1 MALRVSLLHDMARG
15 MFALHAHLPRAIV
28 HRDLKSLNVLVF
40 EASGGGRLVGKIADF
55 GLAHTLSTSTAAST
69 KTKGGQGSAAWM
81 APEVYDAE
89 YSEKSDV
96 WAFGMV
102 AFEVII
108 IPSEV
113 IIIPRGR
120 TCGRSAWSP
129 SRSDDDDATLHHQR
143 THCDR
148 PHRIASSRVCD
159 SNLSLARAR
168 SLARALS
175 FERPPFSLVR
185 RSRSHRARFRTRAST
200 RRRSSSKCSTA
211 RCPTVTA

>member
-28 HRDLKSLNVLVF
+28 HRDLKSPNVLVF
-40 EASGGGRLVGKIADF
+40 EPASGGGRLVGKIADF

-113 IIIPRGR
+113 MIIPRGR

-168 SLARALS
+168 SLACATPISLSRAHALS
-175 FERPPFSLVR
+175 SERPPFSLVR
-185 RSRSHRARFRTRAST
+185 RSRSHRARFRTRA
-200 RRRSSSKCSTA
+200 
-211 RCPTVTA
+211 